1 MRERSFLRTTKRN
14 LASSF
19 RQPNWAKNL
28 MGGDVYFPLFSL
40 LPTYSSLMS
49 FLFSYLSSILSMSH
63 LSINPSISHTHKKS
77 QDSSFF
83 PSLSFE
89 KLMLGKLKPHQNSLT
104 KPGASKSDTQSEL
117 PTSTAV
123 SSWVCQSSITSS
135 GWKPTLGYHLGF
147 KFNITETIKLIFL
160 SHLCLL
166 WRRYKQEKEEKKENF
181 YIK

>member
-1 MRERSFLRTTKRN
+1 MRERSFLRTTKIN

-19 RQPNWAKNL
+19 KQPNWAKNL
-28 MGGDVYFPLFSL
+28 MGGDVYFLLFSL

-49 FLFSYLSSILSMSH
+49 FLFFYLSSILSMSH
-63 LSINPSISHTHKKS
+63 FSINPSKSHTCTQKS

-104 KPGASKSDTQSEL
+104 KPEASKSDTQSEL

-123 SSWVCQSSITSS
+123 CSWVCQSSITSS
-135 GWKPTLGYHLGF
+135 GWISTLGYHLGF
-147 KFNITETIKLIFL
+147 KFNRINF
-160 SHLCLL
+160 SFSSLL
-166 WRRYKQEKEEKKENF
+166 TLEKV
-181 YIK
+181 